1 MTASKFVQRHWQD
14 FGVLSAI
21 VTGVYLAT
29 EWADLVP
36 LQRLLLANFIV
47 VLLHQFEEYGWP
59 GGFPAVANIVMMRS
73 ENPDRY
79 PLNQRS
85 SMIANILFSYVFYLV
100 PVFFPQVIWLGL
112 GPVLVGILQ
121 FFGHAIYVNAKIKS
135 IYSPGV
141 ATAVFGHLP
150 IAVLYIYTI
159 SINHMATGW
168 DWAVAALYGL
178 AYPAFVFG
186 LLEIK
191 ILGSK
196 NSPYPFDPDQMER
209 MHIGKKF
216 ELARR

>member
-85 SMIANILFSYVFYLV
+85 SMIANTIPTSNAV
-100 PVFFPQVIWLGL
+100 PINSSMNGPTGL
-112 GPVLVGILQ
+112 W
-121 FFGHAIYVNAKIKS
+121 K
-135 IYSPGV
+135 
-141 ATAVFGHLP
+141 
-150 IAVLYIYTI
+150 
-159 SINHMATGW
+159 
-168 DWAVAALYGL
+168 
-178 AYPAFVFG
+178 
-186 LLEIK
+186 
-191 ILGSK
+191 
-196 NSPYPFDPDQMER
+196 
-209 MHIGKKF
+209 
-216 ELARR
+216 